1 MPLSGWPSIIYLI
14 RCDEGDIIMMDILE
28 DMSKPTAHKSLKVV
42 ELFAGVGGFRL
53 ALEKTKGFDVVFGN
67 QWEPGTKTQHAFDIY
82 AKRFN
87 SGIHSNQ
94 DIAAVKTKDIPDHD
108 LLVGGFPCQDYSVAR
123 TLNHAKGIL
132 GKKGVLWWQIHRIIE
147 EKGNKKPAYLMLEN
161 VDRLLKSPVSQRG
174 RDFALMLSSLSKQ
187 GYIVE
192 WRVINAADYGMP
204 QRRRRIFILAYQ
216 KGSPIYNRI
225 HGLKNPFEWIMDHGA
240 IAKAFPVIIDKQSP
254 FPKGHTFLV
263 EKDLVEI
270 SEEFNLKGGDSPFE
284 NTGILIDNKVYSLDT
299 KADYKG
305 KRTTLGDM
313 IIKDEKKI
321 PEEYFIDSNDKKRW
335 AYLKGSKKEPR
346 KSKSGYIYNYSEG
359 AMAFPDALNKPAR
372 TIITGE
378 GGSSPSRFKHVIRT
392 KSGRLRRL
400 TPIELE
406 RINMFPDDHTSG
418 PGITDNRRAFFMGNA
433 LVVGVVEK
441 LGKALLA
448 QIKGPARLVKKQ
460 LSSV

>member
-1 MPLSGWPSIIYLI
+1 MALSNKTKI
-14 RCDEGDIIMMDILE
+14 
-28 DMSKPTAHKSLKVV
+28 TVA
-42 ELFAGVGGFRL
+42 ELFAGVGGFHL
-53 ALEKTKGFDVVFGN
+53 GLKNAKGYEIVWSN
-67 QWEPGTKTQHAFDIY
+67 QWEPGTKLQHASDIY
-82 AKRFN
+82 KTRFPDTK
-87 SGIHSNQ
+87 HSNT
-94 DIAAVKTKDIPDHD
+94 DISKVSKEDIPTHD

-216 KGSPIYNRI
+216 KGSPIFNRI
-225 HGLKNPFEWIMDHGA
+225 HDSQNPFEWIMDLGT
-240 IAKAFPVIIDKQSP
+240 IAKAFPVIIDRQSP

-263 EKDLVEI
+263 EKDLVAI

-305 KRTTLGDM
+305 KRTTLEGI

-321 PEEYFIDSNDKKRW
+321 PEEYFINSKDIKRW
-335 AYLKGSKKEPR
+335 TYLKGSKKEPR
-346 KSKSGYIYNYSEG
+346 KSKSGHIYNYSEG
-359 AMAFPDALNKPAR
+359 PMAFPDRLTRPAR

-392 KSGRLRRL
+392 KGGRLRRL

-433 LVVGVVEK
+433 LVVGVVEE
-441 LGKALLA
+441 LGKSLLQ
-448 QIKGPARLVKKQ
+448 QIKANTAKAKK
-460 LSSV
+460 LS

>member
-1 MPLSGWPSIIYLI
+1 
-14 RCDEGDIIMMDILE
+14 
-28 DMSKPTAHKSLKVV
+28 MSKKNTTQALKVI
-42 ELFAGVGGFRL
+42 ELFAGVGGFHL
-53 ALEKTKGFDVVFGN
+53 GLKKAKGYEIVWSN
-67 QWEPGTKTQHAFDIY
+67 QWEPGTKLQHASDIY
-82 AKRFN
+82 KTRFPGT
-87 SGIHSNQ
+87 SHSNT
-94 DIAAVKTKDIPDHD
+94 DISKVTKADIPAHD

-147 EKGNKKPAYLMLEN
+147 EKGDEKPSYLMLEN
-161 VDRLLKSPVSQRG
+161 VDRLLKSPVAQRG
-174 RDFALMLSSLSKQ
+174 RDFALMLSSLSEQ

-216 KGSPIYNRI
+216 KNSPIYNRI
-225 HGLKNPFEWIMDHGA
+225 HDLQNPFEWIINYGT

-263 EKDLVEI
+263 EKDLVHI

-299 KADYKG
+299 KADYKDE
-305 KRTTLGDM
+305 RTTLGDI
-313 IIKDEKKI
+313 IIKDEEKI
-321 PEEYFIDSNDKKRW
+321 PEEYFIDSKDKTRW

-346 KSKSGYIYNYSEG
+346 KSKSGHIYNYSEG
-359 AMAFPDALNKPAR
+359 AMAFPDPLNKPAR

-392 KSGRLRRL
+392 KSGKLRRL

-433 LVVGVVEK
+433 LVVGVVEE
-441 LGKALLA
+441 LGKSLLQQVKA
-448 QIKGPARLVKKQ
+448 AVKAKKQ
-460 LSSV
+460 LP

>member
-1 MPLSGWPSIIYLI
+1 MYKPT
-14 RCDEGDIIMMDILE
+14 RH
-28 DMSKPTAHKSLKVV
+28 MSKTNTNQALKVI
-42 ELFAGVGGFRL
+42 ELFAGVGGFHFGL
-53 ALEKTKGFDVVFGN
+53 KKTKGYEIVWSN
-67 QWEPGTKTQHAFDIY
+67 QWEPGTKIQHASDIY
-82 AKRFN
+82 KARFP
-87 SGIHSNQ
+87 GTKHSNT
-94 DIAAVKTKDIPDHD
+94 DISKVEEQEIPVHD

-147 EKGNKKPAYLMLEN
+147 EKGDEKPAYLMLEN
-161 VDRLLKSPVSQRG
+161 VDRLLKSPVAQRG

-225 HGLKNPFEWIMDHGA
+225 HDLQNPFEWIMDYGT

-263 EKDLVEI
+263 ERDLIQI

-305 KRTTLGDM
+305 ARTTLGDI

-321 PEEYFIDSNDKKRW
+321 PEEYFIDSKDKKRW

-346 KSKSGYIYNYSEG
+346 KSKSGHIYNYSEG
-359 AMAFPDALNKPAR
+359 AMAFPDPLTKPAR

-392 KSGRLRRL
+392 KSGKLRRL

-433 LVVGVVEK
+433 LVVGVVEE
-441 LGKALLA
+441 LGRSLLQQVKANA
-448 QIKGPARLVKKQ
+448 KAKK
-460 LSSV
+460 